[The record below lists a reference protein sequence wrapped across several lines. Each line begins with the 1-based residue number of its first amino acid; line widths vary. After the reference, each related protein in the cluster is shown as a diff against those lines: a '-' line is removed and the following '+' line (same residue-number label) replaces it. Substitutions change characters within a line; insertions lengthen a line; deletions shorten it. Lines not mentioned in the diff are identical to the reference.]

1 VGAILMKVGAFLRLA
16 AAAALG
22 VFLSNCA
29 GTNPFYKPARNVPL
43 TANAPRGDTAC
54 TERAATPRYDLDHIK
69 DCTSAQ
75 SFVVFAFSGGGIRS
89 ASFGYGALAAAHAMQ
104 VPGDTGTPRTLDK
117 EIDIISGVS
126 GGSFTA
132 AAYASKRDTLFPAPG
147 GPDYY
152 RNNFLTHD
160 FFDEL
165 LAIYLEP
172 WHWQWMLPGY
182 GTNDEMAN
190 IYAGVDF
197 SSDSDKLFAR
207 SFGDLA
213 NKGRPLLIVQATDYG
228 NEQPFTFTQDDFD
241 LICSDVNDYPVANA
255 IAASTAFPLLFSPI
269 QLKNRHFTADSTDP
283 HAYCH
288 AHRLQWVDAALD
300 AGEPEELSRA
310 YARAE
315 VADGYLPSSPKHKM
329 RGANPYGWG
338 YGPAPLQAPP
348 KYLYLAD
355 GGIADNM
362 ALRGLMNTVT
372 MSLGGDP
379 GSGGWTQQSAA
390 IACKIHLDQIRKLL
404 IVVVDGE
411 ARPNNRV
418 SHMSSLSD
426 IGVILDSATSAAIDA
441 SGFETMLAAEAMTKR
456 IAAKMRKLHC
466 GTPPAEGASSVSDT
480 EVKSYF
486 AHVSFHDLSEAT
498 TLDPAACGK
507 SKGDCTMSDVARSGT
522 RLDFSGPEV
531 DALVKAGSSAF
542 FCNRNILAFLR
553 DSKAIG
559 ATEPVYPC
567 AIPGEKTLPPPP

>member
-1 VGAILMKVGAFLRLA
+1 MMKAGGFLRIA
-16 AAAALG
+16 AAAALS
-22 VFLSNCA
+22 VLLSNCA
-29 GTNPFYKPARNVPL
+29 DFALYKPARNAPL
-43 TANAPRGDTAC
+43 TTDAPRGDTSC
-54 TERAATPRYDLDHIK
+54 TERPATPRYDLDHIK

-75 SFVVFAFSGGGIRS
+75 DFVVFAFSGGGLRS
-89 ASFGYGALAAAHAMQ
+89 ASFGYGALTAAHAMQ
-104 VPGDTGTPRTLDK
+104 LPGDTGTPRTLDK

-132 AAYASKRDTLFPAPG
+132 AAYASKRNALFPAPG
-147 GPDYY
+147 APDYY

-160 FFDEL
+160 FFDDL

-172 WHWQWMLPGY
+172 WHWQWMLPNY
-182 GTNDEMAN
+182 GTNDEMAK
-190 IYAGVDF
+190 IYADVDF

-213 NKGRPLLIVQATDYG
+213 KKGRPLLIVQATDYG

-241 LICSDVNDYPVANA
+241 LICSDVDDYPVANSV
-255 IAASTAFPLLFSPI
+255 AASTAFPLLFSPI
-269 QLKNRHFTADSTDP
+269 QLRNRHFTADSVDP
-283 HAYCH
+283 HSYCH
-288 AHRLQWVDAALD
+288 AHRLQWVDSALD
-300 AGEPEELSRA
+300 KGEPDELSRA

-315 VADGYLPSSPKHKM
+315 VADGYLPSSPKHKA
-329 RGANPYGWG
+329 RGANPYGRG
-338 YGPAPLQAPP
+338 YGPAALQAPP

-379 GSGGWTQQSAA
+379 GSGGWTKESTA

-404 IVVVDGE
+404 VVVVDGE
-411 ARPNNRV
+411 ARPNNQV
-418 SHMSSLSD
+418 SSLSSLSD
-426 IGVILDSATSAAIDA
+426 IGVILDSATSAVIDA
-441 SGFETMLAAEAMTKR
+441 NGFETMLAAEAMTKR

-466 GTPPAEGASSVSDT
+466 DAPPPDGTPPAADA

-486 AHVSFHDLSEAT
+486 AHVSFHDLSEDTA
-498 TLDPAACGK
+498 LDPAACGK
-507 SKGDCTMSDVARSGT
+507 STGNCTMSDVARSGT
-522 RLDFSGPEV
+522 SFDFSGPEV

-542 FCNRNILAFLR
+542 FCNRNVLAFLR
-553 DSKAIG
+553 DSKAVG